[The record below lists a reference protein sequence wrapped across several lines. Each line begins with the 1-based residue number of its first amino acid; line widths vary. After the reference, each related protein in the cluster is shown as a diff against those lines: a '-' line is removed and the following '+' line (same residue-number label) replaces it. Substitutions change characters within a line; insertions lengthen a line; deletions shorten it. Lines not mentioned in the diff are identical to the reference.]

1 MNDAEKKPE
10 LQGKLREF
18 LVMRNLYEAAARQL
32 TLKFEI
38 LNDEF
43 SVLYARQPDPPHR
56 KPRENA
62 GEHRREADEKGPAGL
77 HRDGRAST

>member
-32 TLKFEI
+32 TLKFETT
-38 LNDEF
+38 N
-43 SVLYARQPDPPHR
+43 SASSM
-56 KPRENA
+56 
-62 GEHRREADEKGPAGL
+62 
-77 HRDGRAST
+77 RATRSTTSKAA